1 MLTCFYIK
9 NFRLFKELS
18 IPKLSRVNLFV
29 GKNNSGKTALLE
41 SLHIYIG
48 NGSPEILISS
58 LERREEYWN
67 SNKDIESFLR
77 HLFNGHDIPFLDDE
91 GMILQATSQTT
102 KTLKFSTYALI
113 ENKTD
118 DVFTRKLVKSIDN
131 ENSTINYVLAIEKN
145 DEIIDRIDLD
155 NNILDFK
162 TTRNRS
168 RLIRKNK
175 KTINEDSFNNVNYVS
190 IEAIDKEAI
199 ARLWD
204 SITLTELENEV
215 VAGLKI
221 IEPKIA
227 GVVFVDSQTFGS
239 RIPLVKIMGENERLP
254 LKSMGDG
261 IFRLF
266 YIILSLVNSKNGYLL
281 IDEFENGIH
290 WSVQRK
296 LWDIIFKLSDKLNV
310 QIFATTHSSDCVSS
324 FKECW
329 GELSEDSAT
338 FYRVN
343 SDADIYRIKRYGYEL
358 LDDSIDTDVEVR

>member
-41 SLHIYIG
+41 SLHIYIS
-48 NGSPEILISS
+48 NGSPEILLSS
-58 LERREEYWN
+58 LERREEYWD
-67 SNKDIESFLR
+67 SNEDIESFLR
-77 HLFNGHDIPFLDDE
+77 HLFNGHHIPFLDDE
-91 GMILQATSQTT
+91 GIILKAT
-102 KTLKFSTYALI
+102 KTLKFSSYALI

-118 DVFTRKLVKSIDN
+118 DVLTRKLVKSIDN
-131 ENSTINYVLAIEKN
+131 ENSIINYVLAIEKN
-145 DEIIDRIDLD
+145 DQIIDKIDLD
-155 NNILDFK
+155 YDILDFK
-162 TTRNRS
+162 STRSRS
-168 RLIRKNK
+168 RLIRRNK
-175 KTINEDSFNNVNYVS
+175 KTINEDSSNNVNYVS

-204 SITLTELENEV
+204 SITLTKLEDEV

-221 IEPKIA
+221 IEPQIA
-227 GVVFVDSQTFGS
+227 GVVFVESQVFGS
-239 RIPLVKIMGENERLP
+239 RIPLVKMIDKDERLP

-296 LWDIIFKLSDKLNV
+296 LWEIIFKLSEKLNV
-310 QIFATTHSSDCVSS
+310 QIFATTHSNDCVSS
-324 FKECW
+324 FKDCW

>member
-1 MLTCFYIK
+1 MLTCFDIK
-9 NFRLFKELS
+9 NFRLFKELN

-48 NGSPEILISS
+48 NGTPEILLSS
-58 LERREEYWN
+58 LERREEYWD

-77 HLFNGHDIPFLDDE
+77 HLFNGHNIPFLDDE
-91 GMILQATSQTT
+91 GIILKATNI
-102 KTLKFSTYALI
+102 LKFSTYALI

-118 DVFTRKLVKSIDN
+118 RKLVKSIKN
-131 ENSTINYVLAIEKN
+131 ENSIINYILAIEKN
-145 DEIIDRIDLD
+145 DKIINQINLD
-155 NNILDFK
+155 NDIFDFK
-162 TTRNRS
+162 NTKNRS
-168 RLIRKNK
+168 RLIRR
-175 KTINEDSFNNVNYVS
+175 EDNSNNVNYVS
-190 IEAIDKEAI
+190 TETIDKEAL

-204 SITLTELENEV
+204 SITLTKLEEEV

-227 GVVFVDSQTFGS
+227 GVVFVESKTFRS
-239 RIPLVKIMGENERLP
+239 RIPLVKIMGKDERLP

-266 YIILSLVNSKNGYLL
+266 YMILSLVNSKNGYLL

-296 LWDIIFKLSDKLNV
+296 LWNIIFKLSEKLNV
-310 QIFATTHSSDCVSS
+310 QIFATTHSGDCVSS

-343 SDADIYRIKRYGYEL
+343 SDTDIYRIKRYGYEL